1 MMRFMVTL
9 ARSVVKT
16 KKYEIYQLKY
26 AKIPT

>member
-1 MMRFMVTL
+1 MVTL